1 MIKFAII
8 GMGIRGK
15 LFADIISQHQDA
27 ELVAVCD
34 IDDKALDKAAKNYGV
49 RCYKDWKELL
59 NQEELD
65 AAYIA
70 TPDDTHR
77 MPTILA
83 AERGLHI
90 LIEKPLATKI
100 EDCFEMKS
108 AIEKAGVKSLVAYN
122 NRWNPN
128 FIRAKE
134 AIDAG
139 ELGKIISMNVR
150 AVDTLYVPTKMLN
163 WAGKTTPAWFLL
175 SHALDLALWLTG
187 KKAQSVYAKGIKGK
201 LTGMGID
208 TYDHMH
214 VNVEYQDGVLGFFE
228 AGWILPD
235 TMPSLVD
242 HQWEIIGN
250 EGVFYVNQHEQ
261 MVRKATKEKYSFP
274 TTISQINIHGTSSG
288 RELFC
293 FNSFLRSIKEDLEP
307 VVKLDEALEVTKIL
321 EGLHVSI
328 KEGKPI
334 KIG

>member
-1 MIKFAII
+1 MINFAII

-15 LFADIISQHQDA
+15 LFARIISQHKDTK
-27 ELVAVCD
+27 LVAVCD
-34 IDDKALDKAAKNYGV
+34 ISEKVLEDTSKKYRVKG
-49 RCYKDWKELL
+49 YKDIKNLL
-59 NQEELD
+59 NKEKLD
-65 AAYIA
+65 AVYVA
-70 TPDDTHR
+70 TPDYAHKE
-77 MPTILA
+77 PVILA
-83 AERGLHI
+83 AERGLHL
-90 LIEKPLATKI
+90 LIEKPLATSKV
-100 EDCFEMKS
+100 DCLKMKE
-108 AIEKAGVKSLVAYN
+108 AIEKAGVKSLVAFN
-122 NRWNPN
+122 NRWNAN

-134 AIDAG
+134 AVDAG

-214 VNVEYQDGVLGFFE
+214 VNVEYQGGALGFFE

-274 TTISQINIHGTSSG
+274 TTISEINIHGTSIG
-288 RELFC
+288 RELFI

-328 KEGKPI
+328 KECKPI
-334 KIG
+334 KIS